1 MGDRHRVG
9 RPEVFPAPRMP
20 LRRIAVKALVDGG
33 PSTCHFAITSICN
46 ARCEFCNFA
55 IDRLPRHE
63 KHSVTLA
70 GAKLALDIL
79 ARNNVRYLHLTGGE
93 PLVHPKLDAIV
104 RSAHGLSMSTVL
116 VINGRLLS
124 EMPCR

>member
-20 LRRIAVKALVDGG
+20 LRRIAVKALVDGE

-55 IDRLPRHE
+55 IDRLPRH
-63 KHSVTLA
+63 
-70 GAKLALDIL
+70 
-79 ARNNVRYLHLTGGE
+79 
-93 PLVHPKLDAIV
+93 
-104 RSAHGLSMSTVL
+104 
-116 VINGRLLS
+116 
-124 EMPCR
+124 